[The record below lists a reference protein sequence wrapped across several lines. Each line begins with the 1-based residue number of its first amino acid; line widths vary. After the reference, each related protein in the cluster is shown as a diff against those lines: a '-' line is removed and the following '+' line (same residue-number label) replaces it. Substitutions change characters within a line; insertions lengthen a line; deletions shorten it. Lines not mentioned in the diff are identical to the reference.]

1 MALGYEGIAYV
12 DNDIFLCS
20 GANVPRTRNRL
31 ESSSG
36 YGGNLSSPVAEIA
49 IGNPHN
55 YDWSTYDGSVNFEL
69 NKKFFDNIVKNWIF
83 NRQKTKQIE
92 LKPRSDSYQ
101 KFTYCYWNSI
111 NLSAS
116 EGSAVTGSIGF
127 SAIDRDDF
135 DIEDDYENNKR
146 GFITCND
153 LSASGD
159 IPSLS
164 PNLNP
169 IPFWYTRVEAASLIK
184 SGVEVLSWNLTAS
197 QSVEK
202 FFECLG
208 NTYAQAPSKI
218 GVGPMAI
225 NLQMDIMILNTNIT
239 SLPATLNNVT
249 LHIGTSNIQ
258 FDDLE
263 IDSDDDG
270 LQVGA
275 TPVSLNVSYSAYKLV
290 S

>member
-1 MALGYEGIAYV
+1 MAIGYEGIAYV

-36 YGGNLSSPVAEIA
+36 YGGRLSSPVGETA
-49 IGNPHN
+49 IGNPHT

-111 NLSAS
+111 SLSAS

-135 DIEDDYENNKR
+135 DIEDDYRNNKT
-146 GFITCND
+146 GFIACAD
-153 LSASGD
+153 LASSGD

-169 IPFWYTRVEAASLIK
+169 IPFWYTRISATGLIQA
-184 SGVEVLSWNLTAS
+184 GIEVLSWSLTAN

-202 FFECLG
+202 FFKCLG
-208 NTYAQAPSKI
+208 NTYAQAPFRI
-218 GVGPMAI
+218 GVGPMTI
-225 NLQMDIMILNTNIT
+225 NLQMDIMVLNTSLA
-239 SLPATLNNVT
+239 SLPSTLNNVV
-249 LHIGTSNIQ
+249 LHLGTSSIQ

-275 TPVSLNVSYSAYKLV
+275 TPVALSVSYSAYKLV